1 MAFAPTPTWSR
12 VVGEARSFMIAADG
26 TVDESLIVNLE
37 DLALFGSGLAPE
49 PVVSLGVRPA
59 IVLSWPGLTLEVF
72 PDRIEV
78 YRLSEPNSAPD
89 FWFEPHLP
97 GMAFSEDFER
107 VLPKLPDWLRR
118 RDRP

>member
-1 MAFAPTPTWSR
+1 MN
-12 VVGEARSFMIAADG
+12 EARGFMMAADG
-26 TVDESLIVNLE
+26 RVDEALIANLE
-37 DLALFGSGLAPE
+37 DLAAFGSGLAPE
-49 PVVSLGVRPA
+49 PVVSLGLRPA

-72 PDRIEV
+72 ADRIEV

-107 VLPKLPDWLRR
+107 VLPKLPEWLLKRP
-118 RDRP
+118 DRP

>member
-1 MAFAPTPTWSR
+1 MT
-12 VVGEARSFMIAADG
+12 EARGFMLAASGQTDERLIA
-26 TVDESLIVNLE
+26 NLS
-37 DLALFGSGLAPE
+37 DLAAFGSGLAPE

-72 PDRIEV
+72 DDRIEV

-97 GMAFSEDFER
+97 GMPYSEDFER